1 MMALRNLPIKTK
13 LIAMMMLTAGIGI
26 FVMAIVISIN
36 EAVTMRNDIE
46 AELATLGKVIG
57 SRSTGSLAFN
67 DPRTANENLTA
78 LAIKKDIV
86 YAAIYQEEGL
96 LFAEYKAN
104 TGNSSLQQQDYSW
117 LASILQIMS
126 SGKIAGT
133 IEVSNDIYFEKQ
145 RIGTVLIRSDMTNF
159 VVKMLRYLSWVVIT
173 LLACFTLSLIVSTR
187 LHRLISIP
195 ILNLQKVTSKV
206 SESDDY
212 SVRIPNDSSDELGN
226 LIDSFNA
233 MLGQIETRDQQLAKY
248 SKHLEGLVDERTDEL
263 IEANN
268 RRIQWLE
275 NMAKFL
281 KHELKN
287 ASIGVKSSLELI
299 ERRSQQPSI
308 NTYLERAKK
317 SLNYMNILLTSV
329 SNASSLEAMIYKEP
343 LNPLNLGLL
352 VKSQIDEY
360 KLSYP
365 QYQIIG
371 DIDLQVNIMGNEN
384 RLRQLLDNLVNN
396 AIEHSHLNTPIT
408 ARVRN
413 SGGIAELSVVNEGV
427 KLPSDKDK
435 MFDLFVSLRDAG
447 HWKSDNLGL
456 GLYLV
461 KLITEGHGGSVKAY
475 DLLDK
480 EKEGAIF
487 TVRIPL
493 LIS

>member
-1 MMALRNLPIKTK
+1 MLALRNLPIKTK
-13 LIAMMMLTAGIGI
+13 LIAMMMLSASIGI

-36 EAVTMRNDIE
+36 EAITMRHDIE
-46 AELATLGKVIG
+46 AELATLAKVIG

-67 DPRTANENLTA
+67 DPRTAIENLNA

-86 YAAIYQEEGL
+86 YAAIYQEEGA

-104 TGNSSLQQQDYSW
+104 PGNSSLQQQDTSW
-117 LASILQIMS
+117 LTRILHFVS
-126 SGKIAGT
+126 SGNFVGT
-133 IEVSNDIYFEKQ
+133 IEVSNAIYFENKP
-145 RIGTVLIRSDMTNF
+145 IGTVQIRSDMTHF
-159 VVKMLRYLSWVVIT
+159 IMKMLRSLSWVVIT
-173 LLACFTLSLIVSTR
+173 LLACFALSFAVSAR
-187 LHRLISIP
+187 LHKLISTP
-195 ILNLQKVTSKV
+195 ILDLQNVTSTLAKD
-206 SESDDY
+206 DDY
-212 SVRIPNDSSDELGN
+212 SVRIPNYSSDELGN

-233 MLGQIETRDQQLAKY
+233 MLEQIEIRDQQLAKY

-263 IEANN
+263 TEANN

-317 SLNYMNILLTSV
+317 SLNYMNILLASV

-343 LNPLNLGLL
+343 LKPVNLADI
-352 VKSQIDEY
+352 VQSQIDEY

-365 QYQIIG
+365 QSQFIG
-371 DIDLQVNIMGNEN
+371 DIDLHLNVLGNED

-396 AIEHSHLNTPIT
+396 AIEHSHLHTPIT
-408 ARVRN
+408 VNLLNN
-413 SGGIAELSVVNEGV
+413 SGIVELSVINEGI
-427 KLPSDKDK
+427 KLPDDKDK
-435 MFDLFVSLRDAG
+435 IFDLFVSLRDAG

-461 KLITEGHGGSVKAY
+461 KLIAEGHGGSVQAS
-475 DLLDK
+475 DLID
-480 EKEGAIF
+480 KEGAIF
-487 TVRIPL
+487 TVRIPA
-493 LIS
+493 IA